1 MKLRVIF
8 RCLLLIMASSCSK
21 STTVPMGSPPS
32 PPPPPIDNPPMNKKW
47 VVSTIAGTGEGS
59 FGNGP
64 ALFARFH
71 LPSDVA
77 IAADGSIYV
86 TDIINFRIRK
96 IADGQVNTIA
106 GGSGF
111 AIVDGPGV
119 NAQFNFPFSITLDEN
134 GNIYTTDDGDPRIR
148 KINTSNEVFTYAGTG
163 VAGYK
168 DGPKDTAQFKP
179 GGYITSDA
187 LGNLYLSDGVNNS
200 IRKIAASG
208 QVTTIAPTYH
218 FSLPGG
224 IVLDKNNNVFAVN
237 RGTFVILKITPD
249 GTVSIVAGNGT
260 AGYKDGMASEAQFS
274 GDMRDLAMDSRGN
287 LYLSDDNRIRKISAE
302 GFVST
307 IAGSDAGFS
316 DGDSSSARFNYPSGL
331 AINSKDDIYVADL
344 NNNRIRKISFQ

>member
-1 MKLRVIF
+1 MKAKVIF
-8 RCLLLIMASSCSK
+8 WCLLIIMASSCSK
-21 STTVPMGSPPS
+21 SNNISTGTPPS
-32 PPPPPIDNPPMNKKW
+32 PPPTDNPPVNKKW

-64 ALFARFH
+64 ALSARFH

-77 IAADGSIYV
+77 VAADGSIYV

-96 IADGQVNTIA
+96 IIDGQVNTIA

-111 AIVDGPGV
+111 AIVDGPGTT
-119 NAQFNFPFSITLDEN
+119 AQFNFPFSITLDVN
-134 GNIYTTDDGDPRIR
+134 GNAYTTDDGDPRIR
-148 KINTSNEVFTYAGTG
+148 KINTTNEVFTYAGTA

-168 DGPKDTAQFKP
+168 DGHKDTAQFKP
-179 GGYITSDA
+179 GAYIASDA

-224 IVLDKNNNVFAVN
+224 IAVDKNNNIFAVN

-249 GTVSIVAGNGT
+249 GTVSIVAGDGN
-260 AGYKDGMASEAQFS
+260 AGYKDGNASDAQFS
-274 GDMRDLAMDSRGN
+274 GDMRDIALDSHGN
-287 LYLSDDNRIRKISAE
+287 LYLSDDNRIRKISPQ

-316 DGDSSSARFNYPSGL
+316 DGDSLSARFNYPSGL
-331 AINSKDDIYVADL
+331 TVDSKDDIYVADL
-344 NNNRIRKISFQ
+344 NNNRIRKISFK